1 MLAKGE
7 AVMFEASGSFA
18 EEDEEEGCER
28 CETGGDDAEADFDT
42 GPELRE
48 GTGI

>member
-1 MLAKGE
+1 MPAKRE
-7 AVMFEASGSFA
+7 AVMFEARGSFA
-18 EEDEEEGCER
+18 EENEEEGCER
-28 CETGGDDAEADFDT
+28 WETGADDAEADFDT